1 MKKFLFFCLI
11 STTMMA
17 QQKPFVANY
26 DESKVGQFTL
36 PDPLLIGSKKMNSQA
51 DWEKNR
57 ASWLTLFADHMYGQ
71 MPKKPVKQ
79 TNTLV
84 SQKEILGGKAVQSI
98 WKMDFAGK
106 VQATVVVILPKS
118 NKKVPVFMGLNFCG
132 NQTISTDDGI
142 PIFDKYVVCNN
153 DPKFIKNISQ
163 AASRGEWASRWQI
176 EKVIDAG
183 FGTITAACGDFEEDF
198 ATGYK
203 NGLRTKLA
211 GELGLKS
218 EEWTANGAWAW
229 GLSRMLDLAQ
239 SIQEIDGKKV
249 ILHGHSRLG
258 KAALWAG
265 ANDRRFAAIIS
276 NESGEGGAALSRR
289 IYGETIWRITNSFPH
304 WFLPKY
310 ATYADRENELPFDQ
324 HILLILM
331 APRPVYVAS
340 AFGDQWSDPKGE
352 FLSTKEMEKVYALY
366 GKKGLGNIDM
376 PGLNQPVGKHIR
388 YHIRDGKHD
397 INEYDWEQYI
407 KFGKEEVE

>member
-1 MKKFLFFCLI
+1 
-11 STTMMA
+11 MA

-36 PDPLLIGSKKMNSQA
+36 PDPLQIGSKQISSQA

-57 ASWLTLFADHMYGQ
+57 ATWLTLFADHMYGQ
-71 MPKKPVKQ
+71 MPKKSIKQ
-79 TNTLV
+79 SNTLI
-84 SQKEILGGKAVQSI
+84 SQKEILGGKAIQSI

-118 NKKVPVFMGLNFCG
+118 SKKVPVFMGLNFCG
-132 NQTISTDDGI
+132 NQTISTDEGI
-142 PIFDKYVVCNN
+142 PVFDKYVVCNN
-153 DPKFIKNISQ
+153 EPKFIKNISQ

-203 NGLRTKLA
+203 NGVRTKLA
-211 GELGLKS
+211 SELGLKP
-218 EEWTANGAWAW
+218 EAWTANGAWAW

-239 SIQEIDGKKV
+239 SIKEIDGKKV

-258 KAALWAG
+258 KAALWSG

-304 WFLPKY
+304 WFIPTY

-324 HILLILM
+324 HILLSLM

-352 FLSTKEMEKVYALY
+352 FLSAKEMEKYMLCMA
-366 GKKGLGNIDM
+366 K
-376 PGLNQPVGKHIR
+376 
-388 YHIRDGKHD
+388 RD
-397 INEYDWEQYI
+397 
-407 KFGKEEVE
+407 

>member
-1 MKKFLFFCLI
+1 MKKILFICLI
-11 STTMMA
+11 TTTLMA

-36 PDPLLIGSKKMNSQA
+36 PDPLRLGSMKISTEE

-57 ASWLTLFADHMYGQ
+57 ATWLTLFADHMYGQ
-71 MPKKPVKQ
+71 MPPKSIKQ

-84 SQKEILGGKAVQSI
+84 SQKDILGGKATQSI

-118 NKKVPVFMGLNFCG
+118 NKKAPVFLGLNFCG
-132 NQTISTDDGI
+132 NQTISQDEGI

-153 DPKFIKNISQ
+153 APDFINNISQ

-198 ATGYK
+198 ATGFK

-211 GELGLKS
+211 GELGLKP

-239 SIQEIDGKKV
+239 SIAEIDGKKV

-304 WFLPKY
+304 WFLPTY

-324 HILLILM
+324 HILLSLL

-352 FLSTKEMEKVYALY
+352 FLGTKEMEKVYSLY

-376 PGLNQPVGKHIR
+376 PGLNQPVGKLIR

-397 INEYDWEQYI
+397 INDYDWDQYI
-407 KFGKEEVE
+407 KFGKEEVK